1 MPRYSWFKVFRSL
14 GLEFWLLL
22 PVLGLLAW
30 SGSGLIMDWVV
41 SGFSSLDKSLLVNSQ
56 GARVRV
62 LSIEATIVP
71 NQRISRV
78 KVNTTHST
86 LKGLEFEFSTTQPA
100 QIEAEISQEM
110 GLPLE
115 KVRTVIKYKYQ
126 FVLGD

>member
-41 SGFSSLDKSLLVNSQ
+41 SRSSGLDKALSVNSQ
-56 GARVRV
+56 EARIKVLSMQATIAPSRGISRVRV
-62 LSIEATIVP
+62 
-71 NQRISRV
+71 Q
-78 KVNTTHST
+78 TTHSK
-86 LKGLEFEFSTTQPA
+86 LKVLEYEFLTTQPA
-100 QIEAEISQEM
+100 QIERQISQEM

-115 KVRTVIKYKYQ
+115 KVKKAIEYRIVQ
-126 FVLGD
+126 GD